1 MTNYVHEGKTLTMTA
16 SYNIPQNGGL
26 KVGNLFGVVVG
37 SIQDPASAYAA
48 PNGTSCEVV
57 TQGVFDLVKDP
68 STFAEGDLVY
78 WDDTAKKATS
88 TVGANLLIGMVELHR
103 ASGTDALG
111 ALTGDATVRVKL
123 TGVPGFSGQA
133 NGVKVAHALINFATD
148 SGTVAAHIPA
158 NSDTIPQYALV
169 YGGII
174 NVPTAVDSSGHGAS
188 LVIGTSAGSSANG
201 ILSVTAQA
209 TLSIDAVIK
218 PTCATTPFKMSAA
231 GQINYTPS
239 GETITLGLIEVWV
252 FYTTANEA

>member
-1 MTNYVHEGKTLTMTA
+1 MQNFVHRGETLTLTA
-16 SYNIPQNGGL
+16 PYAVNSGGGV
-26 KVGNLFGVVVG
+26 KVGNIFGVAA
-37 SIQDPASAYAA
+37 STHIQGDSTEAMV
-48 PNGTSCEVV
+48 E
-57 TQGVFDLVKDP
+57 GVFDLAKDA
-68 STFAEGDLVY
+68 SVFAQGDLVY
-78 WDDTAKKATS
+78 WDDTNKVATS
-88 TVGANLLIGMVELHR
+88 TVGANLLIG
-103 ASGTDALG
+103 DAEQ
-111 ALTGDATVRVKL
+111 AQLTGDATVRVKL